1 MDSPALNETSSVP
14 GGLVAPPKYAWQSQV
29 WSRGPSI
36 CILSGRRCACFFL
49 SHPLRLPPCLH
60 LLEPALIVCSGMT
73 VLPVLIMTTR
83 DTAGDRRERAG
94 RGGGAGDVSLGV
106 SSNICCVWRGEA
118 REGEANVHTRW
129 VRRCGR
135 EQRDEACT
143 GGRGRARVGDRVWA
157 RAASGPP
164 ERVCALRSACSA
176 PFLRSNDLNPP
187 PPKNSGWSA
196 AEWAPNLKQR
206 RTLAS

>member
-1 MDSPALNETSSVP
+1 MHV
-14 GGLVAPPKYAWQSQV
+14 
-29 WSRGPSI
+29 
-36 CILSGRRCACFFL
+36 
-49 SHPLRLPPCLH
+49 PPCLH

-73 VLPVLIMTTR
+73 VLPVLIMTPR
-83 DTAGDRRERAG
+83 DAAGDTEGERNEEE
-94 RGGGAGDVSLGV
+94 GGVAGDVSLGV

-135 EQRDEACT
+135 EQRDEA
-143 GGRGRARVGDRVWA
+143 GGREGEHESEIESGLAPPPAR
-157 RAASGPP
+157 P
-164 ERVCALRSACSA
+164 SACVRCVA
-176 PFLRSNDLNPP
+176 LARRLFCVATTLP